1 MFTTSGKKAMTTDA
15 AGRTRQV
22 DHSVGIV
29 VALALAGSLWAVVG
43 HDAERA
49 AEQRLAER
57 AADVALGE
65 SPRARDVATSPRA
78 EARRA
83 PPVAGMV
90 QAPSPARRPGTVR
103 RIRLR

>member
-1 MFTTSGKKAMTTDA
+1 MTTDA

-57 AADVALGE
+57 AEDARGGQRVQADLA
-65 SPRARDVATSPRA
+65 SPRAQG
-78 EARRA
+78 RRA
-83 PPVAGMV
+83 SPVAGMV
-90 QAPSPARRPGTVR
+90 QAPSPARRVVVVR
-103 RIRLR
+103 RSRAS

>member
-1 MFTTSGKKAMTTDA
+1 MTTDA

-57 AADVALGE
+57 AADVAVGE
-65 SPRARDVATSPRA
+65 RPRAQGVATSSRA
-78 EARRA
+78 EGRRA
-83 PPVAGMV
+83 PPVEGMV
-90 QAPSPARRPGTVR
+90 QAPSPARRVVVVR
-103 RIRLR
+103 RSRAS